1 MGQLSP
7 EEIET
12 LAKKWLD
19 GSITPSEALVFDQ
32 WYEQVVDP
40 TLVLQTGDKD
50 AEAFRARLLERIKA
64 TVAAGGERVDDE
76 EPGFEHQAAGEERA
90 DGEEPGFEQQ
100 AAGEGGKLIPMKRN
114 SWPARLAA
122 IACIILLVAGIWQ
135 WARVQENTA
144 SGVAGPLSQNILTTE
159 RGKQAQLLLPDGTRV
174 WLNAASSLTYPP
186 AFNSSERTVT
196 LTGEGYF
203 EVVHNDKMPFRVK
216 VGSREIED
224 LGTHFNV
231 HAYASEPGF
240 KTTLL
245 QGSVRIG
252 PVVLQPGEQASVDDK
267 GNVKVL
273 KGADLEQA
281 VAWKNGMFQ
290 FDHADLKVVMG
301 ELSRWYGVDVRF
313 EGNAASRQFGG
324 KISRLS
330 SLQEALQVLELS
342 KVHFR
347 IEKKIIVVLP

>member
-7 EEIET
+7 GEIET

-32 WYEQVVDP
+32 WYEQAVDP
-40 TLVLQTGDKD
+40 TLVFETGDKD

-64 TVAAGGERVDDE
+64 TVAADGER
-76 EPGFEHQAAGEERA
+76 
-90 DGEEPGFEQQ
+90 
-100 AAGEGGKLIPMKRN
+100 GKLIPMKRN
-114 SWPARLAA
+114 IWPVRLAA
-122 IACIILLVAGIWQ
+122 VACIILLVAGIWQ

-186 AFNSSERTVT
+186 AFNSRERTVT

-231 HAYASEPGF
+231 HAYTSEPGF

-245 QGSVRIG
+245 EGSVRIG
-252 PVVLQPGEQASVDDK
+252 AVVLQPGEQANVDDK
-267 GNVKVL
+267 GDVKVL

-347 IEKKIIVVLP
+347 IEKKVIVVLP

>member
-7 EEIET
+7 GEIET

-40 TLVLQTGDKD
+40 TLVLETGDKD
-50 AEAFRARLLERIKA
+50 GEAFRARLLERIKA
-64 TVAAGGERVDDE
+64 TVAAGGER
-76 EPGFEHQAAGEERA
+76 
-90 DGEEPGFEQQ
+90 
-100 AAGEGGKLIPMKRN
+100 GKLIPMKRN
-114 SWPARLAA
+114 IWPARLAA
-122 IACIILLVAGIWQ
+122 VACIILCVAGIWQ

-174 WLNAASSLTYPP
+174 WLNAASSLTYPA
-186 AFNSSERTVT
+186 AFNSRERTVT

-231 HAYASEPGF
+231 HAYASESGF

-267 GNVKVL
+267 GDVKVL

-347 IEKKIIVVLP
+347 IEKKVIVVLP

>member
-7 EEIET
+7 GELET

-32 WYEQVVDP
+32 WYEQAVDP
-40 TLVLQTGDKD
+40 TLLLQTGDKD
-50 AEAFRARLLERIKA
+50 AEAFRARLLETIKA
-64 TVAAGGERVDDE
+64 TVAAGGER
-76 EPGFEHQAAGEERA
+76 
-90 DGEEPGFEQQ
+90 
-100 AAGEGGKLIPMKRN
+100 GKLIPIKRN
-114 SWPARLAA
+114 SWPARLTA

-174 WLNAASSLTYPP
+174 WLNAASSLSYPA
-186 AFNSSERTVT
+186 AFNSRERTVT

-245 QGSVRIG
+245 EGSVRIG

-267 GNVKVL
+267 GGVKVL